1 MICCLKRSNRREPR
15 RETERKCWLYLW
27 NVTNESICN
36 VISPVQA
43 QSQSQ
48 QVCGYQWQPTV
59 AAHLQSHF
67 ATHLHLSPSGCSVLF
82 FCLPSSS
89 LIFVPPLHRC
99 NSQTS
104 FDYSSPDL
112 NIFPITVCLRMYE
125 NVANIFLFQSKFAAM
140 VTKYAISHRGWIWNP
155 NRWRNPQGRCQSQPC
170 SDQAQDGRVQ
180 QEPAVGTLLQV
191 KPNLIFTSPFRRD
204 VENEGLDISDL
215 EILAGNAES
224 SQHHE
229 NSQAALHHRIPSAK

>member
-1 MICCLKRSNRREPR
+1 M
-15 RETERKCWLYLW
+15 
-27 NVTNESICN
+27 
-36 VISPVQA
+36 
-43 QSQSQ
+43 
-48 QVCGYQWQPTV
+48 
-59 AAHLQSHF
+59 
-67 ATHLHLSPSGCSVLF
+67 
-82 FCLPSSS
+82 
-89 LIFVPPLHRC
+89 PPLHRC

-112 NIFPITVCLRMYE
+112 NIFPITVCLWMYE

-191 KPNLIFTSPFRRD
+191 KPNLIFTSPFRQD

-229 NSQAALHHRIPSAK
+229 NSQAALHHRYHRPNKLAAIHFKQLYQILLVSEHLWYLPHLHGNRFFGDWAVNCSHTVI